1 MNDGS
6 LSVSNMLHRE
16 LGIGK
21 GEGGGVEFSRNGPI
35 PKLQK
40 SDDDDFHN
48 KRFLCVV
55 VRLCEPS

>member
-21 GEGGGVEFSRNGPI
+21 GEGGGWNSQEMGQSPNFKRVMMMIFI
-35 PKLQK
+35 IKDFCVLL
-40 SDDDDFHN
+40 SD
-48 KRFLCVV
+48 
-55 VRLCEPS
+55 CEPS